1 MPRRRTL
8 VLLTCGALMTC
19 SEGCGVVVQVGVGGA
34 NTLFRSHP
42 EPTRAKISSTA
53 ATATNTPVPRWP
65 GLALV
70 PPSDKNHTYA
80 CSVAKSKALN

>member
-19 SEGCGVVVQVGVGGA
+19 SEGCGVVYKLVLAVP
-34 NTLFRSHP
+34 TRCFRSHP
-42 EPTRAKISSTA
+42 EPTRAKMSSTA